1 MTSLAPRREPA
12 HVFTVSTLT
21 EAVRD
26 MLQGALGEVWVKGEL
41 SQWRPSPSGHVYF
54 TLKDQG
60 AVLPCVLWRSQVA
73 RLKFKPED
81 GLEVLIGGG
90 LDVYLPHGRYQL
102 QVRTLEPLGA
112 GALQQAFER
121 LRRRLEAEGLFA
133 PEHKVALPRLPKR
146 IALVTSPTGAAVRD
160 LVTVIRRRYPDVTLL
175 LVPVRVQGAGAAEEI
190 AHAIAFA
197 DRAARADV
205 IVAGRG
211 GGSLEDLWAF
221 NEEVVARAIFACR
234 TPIVSAVG
242 HETDVTM
249 ADLAADVRAATPS
262 QAGELVV
269 PVKAELVARL
279 ADEQRRLAQRLR
291 VRLDRAWQR
300 LESLADRPLL
310 RSSRGLFA
318 TRRVRLEHLQARL
331 TALSPAASL
340 VARRERLES
349 LARRARGAAAATVLG
364 RRSALER
371 AAAALGALAPL
382 SVLARGWSLTTTADG
397 RVLRA
402 MGDVLVGARL
412 RTRLADGG
420 VLLSRVEG
428 SEPPAGE
435 PAGQGVR

>member
-1 MTSLAPRREPA
+1 MTVPAPRPGPA

-26 MLQGALGEVWVKGEL
+26 MLQGALGEVWVKGEI

-73 RLKFKPED
+73 RLKVKPED
-81 GLEVLIGGG
+81 GLEVLLGGG
-90 LDVYLPHGRYQL
+90 LDVYPPHGRYQL

-121 LRRRLEAEGLFA
+121 LRKRLEAEGLFA
-133 PEHKVALPRLPKR
+133 PEHKVPLPLLPRR

-190 AHAIAFA
+190 AHAIVFA

-242 HETDVTM
+242 HETDVTV
-249 ADLAADVRAATPS
+249 ADLVADVRAATPS

-269 PVKAELVARL
+269 PVKAELEARL
-279 ADEQRRLAQRLR
+279 AQEQRRLAQRLR

-310 RSSRGLFA
+310 RSPRGLFA
-318 TRRVRLEHLQARL
+318 PRRVGLEHLRARL

-340 VARRERLES
+340 VRRRERLEA
-349 LARRARGAAAATVLG
+349 LAHRVVGAAGATVLS

-371 AAAALGALAPL
+371 AAASLRALSPL
-382 SVLARGWSLTTTADG
+382 SVLARGWSLTTTVDG

-402 MGDVLVGARL
+402 VGEAPLGTRL

-420 VLLSRVEG
+420 VLHSRVEG
-428 SEPPAGE
+428 SEPAAGGE
-435 PAGQGVR
+435 AS

>member
-1 MTSLAPRREPA
+1 MTVPAPRREPQ
-12 HVFTVSTLT
+12 HVFTVSALT

-26 MLQGALGEVWVKGEL
+26 MLQGALGEVWVKGEI

-60 AVLPCVLWRSQVA
+60 AVLPCVLWRSQAA

-81 GLEVLIGGG
+81 GLEVLLGGG

-121 LRRRLEAEGLFA
+121 LRKRLEAEGLFA
-133 PEHKVALPRLPKR
+133 PEHKVPLPLLPRR
-146 IALVTSPTGAAVRD
+146 IALVTSPTGAAVKD

-249 ADLAADVRAATPS
+249 ADLVADVRAATPS

-269 PVKAELVARL
+269 PVKAELEARL
-279 ADEQRRLAQRLR
+279 ANEQRRLAQRLR

-310 RSSRGLFA
+310 RSPRGLCA
-318 TRRVRLEHLQARL
+318 PRRVRLEHLRARL
-331 TALSPAASL
+331 MALSPAASL
-340 VARRERLES
+340 VRRRERLEA
-349 LARRARGAAAATVLG
+349 LARRVAGAAGATVLS

-371 AAAALGALAPL
+371 AAAALRALSPL
-382 SVLARGWSLTTTADG
+382 SVLARGWSLTTTVDG

-402 MGDVLVGARL
+402 VGEALVGARL

-428 SEPPAGE
+428 SEPAVGDGPS
-435 PAGQGVR
+435 

>member
-1 MTSLAPRREPA
+1 MTALAPRREPA

-26 MLQGALGEVWVKGEL
+26 MLQGALGEVWVKGEI

-81 GLEVLIGGG
+81 GLEVLLGGG

-121 LRRRLEAEGLFA
+121 LRKRLEAEGLFA
-133 PEHKVALPRLPKR
+133 PEHKVPLPLLPKR
-146 IALVTSPTGAAVRD
+146 IALVTSPTGAAVKD

-249 ADLAADVRAATPS
+249 ADLVADVRAATPS

-310 RSSRGLFA
+310 RSPRGLFVP
-318 TRRVRLEHLQARL
+318 RRVRLEHLRTRL

-340 VARRERLES
+340 VARRERLET
-349 LARRARGAAAATVLG
+349 LARRARGSATATVLG

-371 AAAALGALAPL
+371 AAAALGALSPL
-382 SVLARGWSLTTTADG
+382 SVLARGWSLTTTVDG

-402 MGDVLVGARL
+402 VGDVLVGARL

-420 VLLSRVEG
+420 ALLSRVEG
-428 SEPPAGE
+428 SEPPADEGA
-435 PAGQGVR
+435 P